1 MTSSGETSA
10 TTAEQAALPHRVMI
24 LLFLFALALRLPLLP
39 GHRLAEG
46 DGVNYVS
53 LARAVLAGDFGGLAN
68 PYWSN
73 FWPGVI
79 AAVAWLTRVDVVSA
93 GRIASLVAGC
103 ALVPATAALA
113 TRTLGRSTGIVA
125 GVLVACHPWLIH
137 FSTLLFT
144 ESLFAFLLVM
154 VLLSAVRRPGVKGA
168 AVAGGWAGL
177 AVLTRPEANAAN
189 AAVLL
194 GYLAAFRSKARPEA
208 ARRAAVFLALVLA
221 CVGARALLIR
231 HYGGGWDFG
240 NIKATANLFVGLATT
255 DRELERVRTELT
267 EDGENALAKKAED
280 DSLVAFALA
289 HPGLMARHV
298 AVNGAVIAASAVR
311 VFPFVPPVAGRPPPW
326 RGWPVPL
333 AAWTIG
339 LSAMALAG
347 LAWSLLA
354 GGPKVRL
361 LVVTGFLYAAGLA
374 PFTVHDRLV
383 VALVPLFLVFLAHGL
398 VRGASLLLPTRATT
412 PRSLAAGALLLGA
425 LSLASLLRAP
435 ELEYAGDP
443 VVQREAGEW
452 LAARYPQDTVFMTAA
467 PCVDFYFHDAAH
479 PGREVGLPW
488 ASYPEVLEFARSQG
502 VSVLAIPEWHLE
514 VVEHP
519 AAAAL
524 LHPEACDKE
533 LRLVATLDTAGKR
546 MFIYEVR
553 PETEAP

>member
-1 MTSSGETSA
+1 MTDSGETSE
-10 TTAEQAALPHRVMI
+10 TTADPAALPRRVLA

-39 GHRLAEG
+39 GHLLAEG

-53 LARAVLAGDFGGLAN
+53 LARAALAGDFGGLAN

-73 FWPGVI
+73 FWPAVI
-79 AAVAWLTRVDVVSA
+79 AAVAWLTRVDVVTA
-93 GRIASLVAGC
+93 GRIASLAAGC
-103 ALVPATAALA
+103 ALAPATAALA
-113 TRTLGRSTGIVA
+113 ARTLGSSTGIVA
-125 GVLVACHPWLIH
+125 GLLVACHPWLIH

-154 VLLSAVRRPGVKGA
+154 TLLSALKGPGVQGA
-168 AVAGGWAGL
+168 AATGGWGGL

-189 AAVLL
+189 ASVLL
-194 GYLAAFRSKARPEA
+194 GYVATGRSKGRALA
-208 ARRAAVFLALVLA
+208 ARRAAVFLAVVLA
-221 CVGARALLIR
+221 GVGARALLIR

-240 NIKATANLFVGLATT
+240 AIKATANLYVGLART
-255 DRELERVRTELT
+255 DSELERVRTELT
-267 EDGENALAKKAED
+267 EDGENALSRKAED
-280 DSLVAFALA
+280 DSLVAFTLA

-311 VFPFVPPVAGRPPPW
+311 VFPFVPPVAGLPPPW
-326 RGWPVPL
+326 AGWPVPL
-333 AAWTIG
+333 AAWAIG
-339 LSAMALAG
+339 LCAVALLG

-354 GGPKVRL
+354 GGPAIRL
-361 LVVTGFLYAAGLA
+361 LVVTGLLYAAGLA

-398 VRGASLLLPTRATT
+398 VRGARWLLPARATT
-412 PRSLAAGALLLGA
+412 PWSLAAGALVLGA
-425 LSLASLLRAP
+425 LSLAALLRAP

-488 ASYPEVLEFARSQG
+488 AGYAEVVEFARRQG
-502 VSVLAIPEWHLE
+502 VSVLAIPDWHLE
-514 VVEHP
+514 AVEHP
-519 AAAAL
+519 AAGSL
-524 LHPEACDKE
+524 LHPELCEEE
-533 LRLVATLDTAGKR
+533 LRLVATLDTAGRR

-553 PETEAP
+553 PEPEAP